1 MPVLVKKGWGGRGG
15 EKTISNYV
23 GIHEIVGDS
32 PTFQRLPRLRINSF
46 LVKQACS
53 FSSQWTLNYTV
64 VCDSQ
69 RVSNPVTCMLSK
81 FWDYPSW
88 FSSK

>member
-1 MPVLVKKGWGGRGG
+1 MPVLVKKGWGGRDG

-46 LVKQACS
+46 FSQAS
-53 FSSQWTLNYTV
+53 LFVQQSVDT
-64 VCDSQ
+64 
-69 RVSNPVTCMLSK
+69 
-81 FWDYPSW
+81 
-88 FSSK
+88 

>member
-32 PTFQRLPRLRINSF
+32 LTFQRLPRLRINSF
-46 LVKQACS
+46 FSQAS
-53 FSSQWTLNYTV
+53 LFVQHSVDT
-64 VCDSQ
+64 
-69 RVSNPVTCMLSK
+69 
-81 FWDYPSW
+81 
-88 FSSK
+88 

>member
-15 EKTISNYV
+15 EKTIRNYV

-46 LVKQACS
+46 FSQAS
-53 FSSQWTLNYTV
+53 LFVQQSVDT
-64 VCDSQ
+64 
-69 RVSNPVTCMLSK
+69 
-81 FWDYPSW
+81 
-88 FSSK
+88 

>member
-1 MPVLVKKGWGGRGG
+1 MPVLVKKGWGGRVG

-46 LVKQACS
+46 FSQAS
-53 FSSQWTLNYTV
+53 LFVQQSVDT
-64 VCDSQ
+64 
-69 RVSNPVTCMLSK
+69 
-81 FWDYPSW
+81 
-88 FSSK
+88 